1 MHRMKWSLII
11 LIALIACRVTFIN
24 GYDPVID
31 QTATKLQSDF
41 NAFWFKLSRT
51 IQDNDP
57 SNQKFENFQDYYD
70 QLEADLLSLTKRAS
84 FLPPKSKIVQQQ
96 VHNVDSTMHVFISIH
111 KNGIPDRQG
120 DDRHD
125 LHDAVDASLDGLIKL
140 QEELKN
146 SK

>member
-1 MHRMKWSLII
+1 MNRIKLGFIIII
-11 LIALIACRVTFIN
+11 LLTACKVTFIN

-31 QTATKLQSDF
+31 QTATQIQSDF

-51 IQDNDP
+51 IQDNDS

-70 QLEADLLSLTKRAS
+70 HLEADLLSLTKRAS
-84 FLPPKSKIVQQQ
+84 FLPAKSKIVQQQ
-96 VHNVDSTMHVFISIH
+96 VHNVDSTMHDFIKFH

-125 LHDAVDASLDGLIKL
+125 RLDAVNASLDGLIKL

-146 SK
+146 SQ